1 MLFLV
6 IGLFEL
12 LVMKSTG
19 YGIEKQQRERYNR
32 DPLKDL
38 VSIYLVFSYYNSR
51 ESLRW
56 HRCQWCF
63 WWQENRK
70 QTNNGDVSKGPS
82 SPNLVCITSR
92 SIEGFKV
99 AAVAKD
105 RQGTLFYTVHPRYR
119 TYRYY
124 ELCLYQRSGLFLL
137 ISLISASSKRSAN
150 AM

>member
-51 ESLRW
+51 DPL
-56 HRCQWCF
+56 
-63 WWQENRK
+63 K
-70 QTNNGDVSKGPS
+70 QQISVTGSETLSETKFITDNTSKPKIPLS
-82 SPNLVCITSR
+82 FSHNL
-92 SIEGFKV
+92 
-99 AAVAKD
+99 
-105 RQGTLFYTVHPRYR
+105 
-119 TYRYY
+119 
-124 ELCLYQRSGLFLL
+124 
-137 ISLISASSKRSAN
+137 SKEF
-150 AM
+150 

>member
-63 WWQENRK
+63 WWQEN
-70 QTNNGDVSKGPS
+70 NEVSTVVKELS
-82 SPNLVCITSR
+82 SDQFTSG
-92 SIEGFKV
+92 GFM
-99 AAVAKD
+99 
-105 RQGTLFYTVHPRYR
+105 G
-119 TYRYY
+119 
-124 ELCLYQRSGLFLL
+124 G
-137 ISLISASSKRSAN
+137 
-150 AM
+150 

>member
-56 HRCQWCF
+56 QFLDPKTLSIKVHF
-63 WWQENRK
+63 WEPKDLKGLLLGWKMVITALSLGLSLSFDLYLRDLLTSNRH
-70 QTNNGDVSKGPS
+70 TTYNSIS
-82 SPNLVCITSR
+82 IT
-92 SIEGFKV
+92 
-99 AAVAKD
+99 
-105 RQGTLFYTVHPRYR
+105 
-119 TYRYY
+119 TYGY
-124 ELCLYQRSGLFLL
+124 
-137 ISLISASSKRSAN
+137 
-150 AM
+150 